1 MDSAKLMNAL
11 AEEAQPVRRLRPPFV
26 RMAMWLL
33 LSSLW
38 VALIVAVMGVR
49 TDLDTRL
56 VDTRWLIEQGATL
69 FTGLMAAVAA
79 FCAVVPGRPR
89 WERALPLLPAS
100 LWLGALALGCYQAWV
115 ATGDLMAQFAPD
127 WQCFPGIVVTGF
139 GPAVLMVLML
149 RRGAP
154 ISPRISI
161 ALGALAASAI
171 ADFGLRLF
179 HPQDVSIMV
188 LVWQVGTVFLLS
200 AIAGMSGR
208 TILRWKLRSP
218 LEA

>member
-26 RMAMWLL
+26 RMAMWFA

-49 TDLDTRL
+49 TDIDMRF
-56 VDTRWLIEQGATL
+56 VDARWLIEQGATL
-69 FTGLMAAVAA
+69 LTGLMAATAA

-89 WERALPLLPAS
+89 WEHAMPLLPAS
-100 LWLGALALGCYQAWV
+100 LWLGALALGCYEAW
-115 ATGDLMAQFAPD
+115 AMTGHLMAQITAD

-154 ISPRISI
+154 ISPRLSI
-161 ALGALAASAI
+161 ALGALAASAV

-188 LVWQVGTVFLLS
+188 LVWQVGTVCLLS
-200 AIAGMSGR
+200 IVAGMGGR
-208 TILRWKLRSP
+208 MILRWKLRSP

>member
-1 MDSAKLMNAL
+1 MDSAKLMKAL
-11 AEEAQPVRRLRPPFV
+11 AEDAQPVRRLRPPFV
-26 RMAMWLL
+26 RVTIWLL

-38 VALIVAVMGVR
+38 VAFIVVAMGVR
-49 TDLDTRL
+49 TDLGARLADTQWL
-56 VDTRWLIEQGATL
+56 VEQGATL
-69 FTGLMAAVAA
+69 LTGLMAAVAA

-89 WERALPLLPAS
+89 WEHAMPLLPAS
-100 LWLGALALGCYQAWV
+100 LWLGVLVFGCYEAW
-115 ATGDLMAQFAPD
+115 ATTGDLMAQFAPD
-127 WQCFPGIVVTGF
+127 WQCFPGIVVTGL

-154 ISPRISI
+154 IAPRMSV

-188 LVWQVGTVFLLS
+188 LVWQVGTVCLLS
-200 AIAGMSGR
+200 AVAGMSGR